1 MDRRGFTKII
11 AYQGVYE
18 IIIFILVGVSLGGF
32 RIRKDSIDPKQAKPN
47 EGIKRSLRYTVITFC
62 SLVFAG
68 IFVVWVM
75 DFSFQWNPVLICLG
89 LAVGLLGGLG
99 ANESSGVV
107 CIQHYTLRL
116 MLYRKNYIPL
126 DYVSFL
132 DYASDRIFLQK
143 VGGGYIFVHRMLLEH
158 FASLE

>member
-1 MDRRGFTKII
+1 M
-11 AYQGVYE
+11 
-18 IIIFILVGVSLGGF
+18 
-32 RIRKDSIDPKQAKPN
+32 
-47 EGIKRSLRYTVITFC
+47 
-62 SLVFAG
+62 
-68 IFVVWVM
+68 
-75 DFSFQWNPVLICLG
+75 
-89 LAVGLLGGLG
+89 GLLGGLG

-143 VGGGYIFVHRMLLEH
+143 VGGGYIFVHRMLREH
-158 FASLE
+158 FADME